1 MKKRALILIV
11 ILFIIAGGGY
21 FLYSMLIIGETESI
35 LSAGKT
41 IDTSFDTK
49 IFSEEKFND
58 LKQNITLPIE
68 VGQKGKIDPFMKF

>member
-1 MKKRALILIV
+1 M
-11 ILFIIAGGGY
+11 
-21 FLYSMLIIGETESI
+21 YSMLIIGETESV